1 MPLWRKGNR
10 TAQLPGSLR
19 AGNGRS
25 RRLLQRTFWALCL
38 LAMIATVQ
46 TVAHPFRGEARQ
58 KPTPKATAAKK
69 ANEFTLAGLRP
80 GRDSVTKARTKFG
93 TKNMS
98 ATDGAIFWNCGDWK
112 MTLDLDART
121 AVRAVIVS
129 DSTFGKGHPQ
139 TPPAHE
145 AKNIPIPC
153 YLQTTSTARS
163 LEKGEGLNLKNLWTT
178 GKGLA
183 LGDPVERLTSLYGEP
198 DSRSPSTKDGQPLE
212 LWYYA
217 FDWAGPDVP
226 QVMEVVCTREKEGQ
240 PGRVVEI
247 TLAAPSL

>member
-1 MPLWRKGNR
+1 MPFWRKGNR
-10 TAQLPGSLR
+10 PAQLPGLLR
-19 AGNGRS
+19 SRSGRS
-25 RRLLQRTFWALCL
+25 PHLGERAFWALCL
-38 LAMIATVQ
+38 LAMIASAP
-46 TVAHPFRGEARQ
+46 TVARPFRGAARQ
-58 KPTPKATAAKK
+58 KPTPKTTGAKK
-69 ANEFTLAGLRP
+69 ANELTLAGLRP
-80 GRDSVTKARTKFG
+80 GRDTVAKAKTKFG

-112 MTLDLDART
+112 MTLDLDAHT
-121 AVRAVIVS
+121 AVRTVIVS
-129 DSTFGKGHPQ
+129 DSTFGKNRPQ
-139 TPPAHE
+139 TPPSHE

-153 YLQTTSTARS
+153 YLQTTSTALS
-163 LEKGEGLNLKNLWTT
+163 LERAEGLNLKNLWTT

-226 QVMEVVCTREKEGQ
+226 QVMEVVCTREKDGQ
-240 PGRVVEI
+240 VGRVVEI